1 MYQNVITE
9 QIDGVLFVYFN
20 CEGKVNV
27 FNKQL
32 MEELSDIVDNIADV
46 EGVVFASKKSTFIAG
61 ADINEFFPLFEA
73 SNSEVV
79 ELISKGQT
87 VFNNIEDLP
96 IPTVAWINGAAM
108 GGGAINTAFGGQG
121 ADKLLV
127 KITSGLAVAFMGLA
141 IIIGMM
147 KNPASRI
154 DYSNE
159 PTLSRNKGAADI
171 LQASPVQLQPI
182 EKLLPADGVPAN
194 SETKEDTE

>member
-1 MYQNVITE
+1 MLY
-9 QIDGVLFVYFN
+9 GL
-20 CEGKVNV
+20 
-27 FNKQL
+27 
-32 MEELSDIVDNIADV
+32 
-46 EGVVFASKKSTFIAG
+46 
-61 ADINEFFPLFEA
+61 
-73 SNSEVV
+73 
-79 ELISKGQT
+79 T
-87 VFNNIEDLP
+87 VFIFVIVCMLLMG
-96 IPTVAWINGAAM
+96 IILLQSSKTGGMGAAM

-127 KITSGLAVAFMGLA
+127 KITSVLAVAFMGLA

-171 LQASPVQLQPI
+171 LQALPVQLQPL

-194 SETKEDTE
+194 SETKKDTE

>member
-1 MYQNVITE
+1 MLYGLAVFI
-9 QIDGVLFVYFN
+9 FVVV
-20 CEGKVNV
+20 CIL
-27 FNKQL
+27 L
-32 MEELSDIVDNIADV
+32 MSIILLQS
-46 EGVVFASKKSTFIAG
+46 SKTG
-61 ADINEFFPLFEA
+61 
-73 SNSEVV
+73 
-79 ELISKGQT
+79 GM
-87 VFNNIEDLP
+87 
-96 IPTVAWINGAAM
+96 GAAM

-159 PTLSRNKGAADI
+159 PTLSRNKGATDI
-171 LQASPVQLQPI
+171 LPASPIQLQPI